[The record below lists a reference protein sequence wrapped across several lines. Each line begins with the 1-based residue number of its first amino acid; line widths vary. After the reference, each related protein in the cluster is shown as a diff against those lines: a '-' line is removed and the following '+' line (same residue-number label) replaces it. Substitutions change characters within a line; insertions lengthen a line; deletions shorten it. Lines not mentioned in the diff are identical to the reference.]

1 MIAGLFLA
9 ASIQV
14 AALACHTIDNDRI
27 HGRDLAAMEP
37 VFQALSPD
45 LEIGLAPVP
54 GQQRTFRSEE
64 LANIARLHHIEGT
77 FNHPV
82 CFAWDL
88 KVPDRTDFLAAM
100 NESLGH
106 RNASIEI
113 VDQSNAPLPHGKLS
127 FPLSGLSG
135 TSDGPVFW
143 RGSMAYANGRTLL
156 TWARVRISVRE
167 QHVAATEVLHP
178 GDEIRS
184 EQLKLIDYQGPLK
197 REHFYT
203 SLADVVGLTARSTVN
218 ADVTLVDSMLRE
230 RKQVE
235 RGDLVAVTVQTE
247 RTRIEAQAIA
257 EEGGASGSVIT
268 VRNAKSG
275 RQFRAKVQE
284 KGKVLVVPQGPAG
297 LVTDEELKS
306 R

>member
-1 MIAGLFLA
+1 MIGLLIA

-14 AALACHTIDNDRI
+14 AALPCHRIDNDRI
-27 HGRDLAAMEP
+27 FGRDLAAAEP
-37 VFQALSPD
+37 TFQALSPN

-54 GQQRTFRSEE
+54 GQQRTYRPEE
-64 LANIARLHHIEGT
+64 LASIARIHRIEGSFT
-77 FNHPV
+77 QPV

-88 KVPDRTDFLAAM
+88 KVPERADFLAAM
-100 NESLGH
+100 SETLAH
-106 RNASIEI
+106 RNAAIEI

-143 RGSMAYANGRTLL
+143 RGSMSYANGRTLL

-167 QHVAATEVLHP
+167 RHVTAAEVLHP
-178 GDEIRS
+178 GDEIRAS
-184 EQLKLIDYQGPLK
+184 QLKLVDYQGPLT
-197 REHFYT
+197 REHYFM
-203 SLADVVGLTARSTVN
+203 SLADVAGMTARSTVN
-218 ADVTLVDSMLRE
+218 AELALLDSMLRE

-247 RTRIEAQAIA
+247 RTRIEAQAVA
-257 EEGGASGSVIT
+257 EESGASGSVIT

-275 RQFRAKVQE
+275 RKFRAKVQE
-284 KGKVLVVPQGPAG
+284 KGKVLVVPEGPAG

>member
-1 MIAGLFLA
+1 MIAGLLLA
-9 ASIQV
+9 ATIQA
-14 AALACHTIDNDRI
+14 AALPCHAIDSDRI
-27 HGRDLAAMEP
+27 YGRDLAAVEP
-37 VFQALSPD
+37 AFQALSPT

-54 GQQRTFRSEE
+54 GQLRTFRTEE
-64 LANIARLHHIEGT
+64 LASIARIHHIDGSFT
-77 FNHPV
+77 RPV

-88 KVPDRTDFLAAM
+88 KVPERADYLAAM
-100 NESLGH
+100 NETLAH
-106 RNASIEI
+106 RNAAIEI

-143 RGSMAYANGRTLL
+143 RGSMNYANGRTLL

-167 QHVAATEVLHP
+167 RHVAAGELLHP
-178 GDEIRS
+178 GDEIRAD
-184 EQLKLIDYQGPLK
+184 QLKLVDYQGPLT
-197 REHFYT
+197 REHYFSST
-203 SLADVVGLTARSTVN
+203 AEVVGMTARTTVN
-218 ADVTLVDSMLRE
+218 AEVALVDSMVRE

-257 EEGGASGSVIT
+257 EESGASGCIIT

-275 RQFRAKVQE
+275 RKFRAKVQE
-284 KGKVLVVPQGPAG
+284 KGKVLVVPEGPAG
-297 LVTDEELKS
+297 LVTDEDLKS